1 MSYSAHEEGDWAMID
16 EVKEQRSLIRNFIA
30 RNLLFSD
37 GGFEYADDA
46 SFLDEGI
53 IDSLGVIELV
63 TFVEKQFGVSV
74 ADHELVPDNFDS
86 VAKLDS
92 YIQRKRSAVA

>member
-1 MSYSAHEEGDWAMID
+1 MSGNAHDYAG
-16 EVKEQRSLIRNFIA
+16 LIRDYVA
-30 RNLLFSD
+30 RNLLFTTE
-37 GGFEYADDA
+37 GFQYANDA

-63 TFVEKQFGVSV
+63 TFVEREFGISV

-86 VAKLDS
+86 VNKLEA
-92 YIQRKRSAVA
+92 YVRHKLGNQA

>member
-1 MSYSAHEEGDWAMID
+1 MQEEDVISMVSMTNDYST
-16 EVKEQRSLIRNFIA
+16 QIRDYVA
-30 RNLLFSD
+30 KNLLFSD
-37 GGFEYADDA
+37 SGFNYDDDA

-53 IDSLGVIELV
+53 IDSLGIIELV

-86 VAKLDS
+86 VKKLDTF
-92 YIQRKRSAVA
+92 IRQKMNAKV

>member
-1 MSYSAHEEGDWAMID
+1 MASETSTYS
-16 EVKEQRSLIRNFIA
+16 VQIRDYVA

-37 GGFEYADDA
+37 TGFNYSDDA

-63 TFVEKQFGVSV
+63 TFVEKEFGVSV

-86 VAKLDS
+86 VAKLGAFIGS
-92 YIQRKRSAVA
+92 KLAAKA

>member
-1 MSYSAHEEGDWAMID
+1 MSYSAHEEGARAMID
-16 EVKEQRSLIRNFIA
+16 EGKDQRSLIRNYIA

-37 GGFEYADDA
+37 GAFQYDDKD

-63 TFVEKQFGVSV
+63 TFVEKQFGISV

-86 VAKLDS
+86 VAKLDA
-92 YIQRKRSAVA
+92 YVQRKLGSGA

>member
-1 MSYSAHEEGDWAMID
+1 MDDCMSGSVLVDASRDVAG
-16 EVKEQRSLIRNFIA
+16 LIRDYIA

-37 GGFEYADDA
+37 ADFEYTDDV
-46 SFLDEGI
+46 SFLEEGI

-63 TFVEKQFGVSV
+63 SFIEKQFGVRV

-86 VAKLDS
+86 VNKLVGFVGGKLL
-92 YIQRKRSAVA
+92 RGEA